1 MKRNV
6 NVNIMQ
12 YELRKKQFKCNQ
24 QGNRKKNLMK
34 AGYMRVLTVA
44 KYEY

>member
-24 QGNRKKNLMK
+24 QRKPKKEFDESRLQE
-34 AGYMRVLTVA
+34 GTYS
-44 KYEY
+44 Y